1 MNSVKTAIEGALG
14 GFGKLR
20 GAGPEARTG
29 AEYLESVLMYVLL
42 FCRSRST

>member
-1 MNSVKTAIEGALG
+1 MDGVVG

-20 GAGPEARTG
+20 RVG
-29 AEYLESVLMYVLL
+29 AEAQSGAKYLESVLIYVLL

>member
-1 MNSVKTAIEGALG
+1 MTTAIDGVVG

-20 GAGPEARTG
+20 RAGIGARSG